1 MPKVHSH
8 YENLKVARDASAE
21 DIRVAYR
28 ALTRKHHPDRNPD
41 NADAER
47 VMSVVNVAYGVL
59 SDPVKRSEHDRWIA
73 RTEAAPPTG
82 AAARQV
88 RGKPTVH
95 TPTDRYLT
103 TPSELERMAAQRA
116 RHVRLDRRVR
126 RVVAHLL
133 RHRVSYAIGGLIA
146 LCLAGAGLSSLI
158 GSGVVSPTAGMPAP
172 GAQAVPVLA
181 GYVRAPAA
189 PNGRPWPSQSGYVDG
204 YPLTNTGGLSEV
216 LVDNAGNDTDMF
228 AKLVSLDGPS
238 ALPVRTFFIAAR
250 SRFTLSGLT
259 IGTYDLRYRNLASG
273 GLLRSPAFILEEVRT
288 AGGTQHSMPTMKM
301 YKTSDGSLQT
311 YSLGDAEF

>member
-8 YENLKVARDASAE
+8 YDNLKVARDASAE
-21 DIRVAYR
+21 DIRAAYR

-73 RTEAAPPTG
+73 RSEAVVPIGT
-82 AAARQV
+82 AARPV

-95 TPTDRYLT
+95 TPSDRYLS
-103 TPSELERMAAQRA
+103 TPPDLERAAAQRA
-116 RHVRLDRRVR
+116 RQVRLDRRVR
-126 RVVAHLL
+126 RVVVHLL

-146 LCLAGAGLSSLI
+146 LCVAGAGLASLV
-158 GSGVVSPTAGMPAP
+158 GSDGVLPGASMPAP
-172 GAQAVPVLA
+172 GAQAVPVVA
-181 GYVRAPAA
+181 GYMRAPTA
-189 PNGRPWPSQSGYVDG
+189 PNGRPWPSRSGYVDG
-204 YPLTNTGGLSEV
+204 YPQTNVGGLSQV
-216 LVDNAGNDTDMF
+216 LVDNVENDTDMF

-238 ALPVRTFFIAAR
+238 ALPVRTFFVAAR
-250 SRFTLSGLT
+250 SRFVLADLT

-273 GLLRSPAFILEEVRT
+273 ALLRSPAFILEEFRT
-288 AGGTQHSMPTMKM
+288 AGGTQHSRPTMKM
-301 YKTSDGSLQT
+301 YKSSDGSLQT
-311 YSLGDAEF
+311 WSLSDAEF